1 MNEPLLQ
8 EELPLIINQDDDEN
22 IDQMMVIEELIKN
35 ECPTLI
41 VQANK
46 PDKIEACEEI
56 IDLVS
61 DSSAQSTEEKIR

>member
-1 MNEPLLQ
+1 
-8 EELPLIINQDDDEN
+8 
-22 IDQMMVIEELIKN
+22 MMVIEELIKN

-61 DSSAQSTEEKIR
+61 DSSA